1 MPQQTTTTSRP
12 HARRIPNRWTLPSW
26 TRKNAQLHRTVS
38 GFHITF
44 YLFSIQN
51 MKPSIF
57 CGGLGSSNPRYQGN
71 LSWSFEVIGAFPLD
85 FFIFYASGRI
95 FWSLINWYKTRQQ
108 FFDANTSIPIG
119 WRKIKL
125 EIRLSKEIMDIVN
138 ALFYTSLLKEKT
150 LHYCHYSILWFLV
163 QVKSS

>member
-1 MPQQTTTTSRP
+1 MPAGSRIAEHYRAELEKMLSCTEQFP
-12 HARRIPNRWTLPSW
+12 GFISLFTFFLYKIWNQVFFAGVWVVPIPVIKGIYHGHLRLS
-26 TRKNAQLHRTVS
+26 A
-38 GFHITF
+38 
-44 YLFSIQN
+44 LFRSI
-51 MKPSIF
+51 
-57 CGGLGSSNPRYQGN
+57 
-71 LSWSFEVIGAFPLD
+71 

-138 ALFYTSLLKEKT
+138 ALFYTSLLKEKKT